1 MRIYMQIPALENKP
15 PRFYHL
21 FLQPDLIEGW
31 SLVKE
36 WGFQGSGG
44 RLKQEHYADRSA
56 AEAALLRSRDAQSKR
71 GYRVVFVEG
80 QRETEL

>member
-1 MRIYMQIPALENKP
+1 MRIYLQTPAGTDKA

-21 FLQPDLIEGW
+21 FLQQDLLEGW

-36 WGFQGSGG
+36 WGYQGAGG
-44 RLKQEHYADRSA
+44 RVTRHYFEDRETAEQALMA
-56 AEAALLRSRDAQSKR
+56 ARDAQIKK

-80 QRETEL
+80 LKEL

>member
-1 MRIYMQIPALENKP
+1 MRIYMQMPPTEDKA

-21 FLQPDLIEGW
+21 FLQQDLLEGW

-36 WGFQGSGG
+36 WGYQGAGG
-44 RLKQEHYADRSA
+44 RVKREYYEDREK
-56 AEAALLRSRDAQSKR
+56 AEQALLSARDAQIKR

-80 QRETEL
+80 LKEV